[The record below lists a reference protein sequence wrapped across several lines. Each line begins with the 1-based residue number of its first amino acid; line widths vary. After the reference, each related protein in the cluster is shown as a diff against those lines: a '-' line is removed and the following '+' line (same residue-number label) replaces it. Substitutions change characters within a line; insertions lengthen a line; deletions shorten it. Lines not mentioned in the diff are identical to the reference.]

1 MKKKYKQ
8 NALQTKI
15 ILVVLLSLL
24 TVCTYQITKIAT
36 AIDELSN
43 KVDLFEIIDR
53 VVNYD

>member
-8 NALQTKI
+8 NVLQTKI

-24 TVCTYQITKIAT
+24 AVCTYQITKIAT
-36 AIDELSN
+36 AIDELSD